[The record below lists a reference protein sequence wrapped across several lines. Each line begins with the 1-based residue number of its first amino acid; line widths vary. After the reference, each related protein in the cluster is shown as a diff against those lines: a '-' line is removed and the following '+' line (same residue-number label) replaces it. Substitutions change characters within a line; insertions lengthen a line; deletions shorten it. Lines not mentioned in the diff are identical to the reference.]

1 MLTEGMKAPDFTLDD
16 QDGNQVSISDF
27 QGQKVLIWFYPRA
40 STPGCTTEG
49 KGLRDEFKNFKKK
62 NVVILGMSADKV
74 KTQKNFCIKQ
84 DFPFSLLSD
93 PDKIT
98 IRAYEAIGLKKMYGR
113 EYEGIFR
120 VSYLVDENGIIERAY
135 DKVKPKEHAQQ
146 VLEDLA

>member
-1 MLTEGMKAPDFTLDD
+1 
-16 QDGNQVSISDF
+16 
-27 QGQKVLIWFYPRA
+27 
-40 STPGCTTEG
+40 
-49 KGLRDEFKNFKKK
+49 
-62 NVVILGMSADKV
+62 MSADKV

-98 IRAYEAIGLKKMYGR
+98 IRAYGAIGLKKMYGR

>member
-1 MLTEGMKAPDFTLDD
+1 
-16 QDGNQVSISDF
+16 
-27 QGQKVLIWFYPRA
+27 
-40 STPGCTTEG
+40 
-49 KGLRDEFKNFKKK
+49 
-62 NVVILGMSADKV
+62 MSADKV

-84 DFPFSLLSD
+84 NFPFSLLSD

-98 IRAYEAIGLKKMYGR
+98 IRAYKAIGLKKMYGR

-120 VSYLVDENGIIERAY
+120 VSYLIDENGIIERAY

>member
-1 MLTEGMKAPDFTLDD
+1 
-16 QDGNQVSISDF
+16 
-27 QGQKVLIWFYPRA
+27 
-40 STPGCTTEG
+40 
-49 KGLRDEFKNFKKK
+49 
-62 NVVILGMSADKV
+62 MSADKV

-84 DFPFSLLSD
+84 NFPFSLLSD

-98 IRAYEAIGLKKMYGR
+98 IRAYKVIGLKKMYGR

-120 VSYLVDENGIIERAY
+120 VSYLIDENGIIERAY

>member
-1 MLTEGMKAPDFTLDD
+1 
-16 QDGNQVSISDF
+16 
-27 QGQKVLIWFYPRA
+27 
-40 STPGCTTEG
+40 
-49 KGLRDEFKNFKKK
+49 
-62 NVVILGMSADKV
+62 MSADKV

-98 IRAYEAIGLKKMYGR
+98 IRAYKAIGLKKMYGR

-135 DKVKPKEHAQQ
+135 DKVKPKDHAQQ